1 MSSIISIQQNPA
13 SSSLAQSPMIFSVV
27 INNADMLASSSFQYM
42 CELTYWTGSS
52 DVSGAFDY
60 TLAKYPNE
68 STYGIFDVSKIINS
82 TLVEKREENSSNAI
96 WFKSTFY
103 PQYIPLGETA
113 FVTGSKTTSQTFLAL
128 DGYGLFPE
136 NITSSLQDKT
146 DYYPILTD
154 GPSTQSFFDNNSGTF
169 GVNTRDIV
177 WNGDEATHIYYS
189 SSLTSS
195 LIPLNSSVSS
205 SQQIQQ
211 IPAFPSEGSF
221 GFVAADDTFPIT
233 YTDSYT
239 ICAVSASDSSS
250 LLQTEISASWG
261 DLVDFQGGTDEFDYN
276 PSTLEQNASDFET
289 FFNDEVAEPIYV
301 WAADEATPLFYNT
314 ITEQSSPWA
323 EVNQPEFINV
333 PSIRLASPWVVNN
346 DYDDDLNQAMALSTS
361 NLYIQNEFIGIV
373 GGVSTLSVSA
383 IGNNYENGIYNTTG
397 GNGTGLTVSITTTQ
411 SGFIQTATIEDIG
424 SGYDVN
430 DVVNVSGPGP
440 GIQGQLLIT
449 AVTVPQTT
457 SQYTPEITE
466 VGQCIRF
473 EEKCEEKYPNVRIKW
488 KNRYGQYD
496 YLNFDMVSREAF
508 STTRK
513 TYQPQVGSWNSSTLE
528 YNQFESSIQNYV
540 SDSTQTIS
548 VNSDWLS
555 EDYNELLKQL
565 VSSDEI
571 YWIYNDEGDVRPLA
585 ITTSNIRFKTGVV
598 DKLIQYSFD
607 FKFGQNYKLIL

>member
-1 MSSIISIQQNPA
+1 MAGTISINQTPA
-13 SSSLAQSPMIFSVV
+13 SSSLAQSPIIFSV
-27 INNADMLASSSFQYM
+27 NQNDPNMLLSSSFQFM
-42 CELTYWTGSS
+42 CDLTYWTGSK
-52 DVSGAFDY
+52 DVSGSVDY
-60 TLAKYPNE
+60 TLAKYPNA
-68 STYGIFDVSKIINS
+68 SDYGIFDVSKIVNS
-82 TLVEKREENSSNAI
+82 TLTERLEENSSNTV
-96 WFKSTFY
+96 WFKAEFY
-103 PQYIPLGETA
+103 PQYIPIGTTA
-113 FVTGSKTTSQTFLAL
+113 FATGSRVASETFLAL

-195 LIPLNSSVSS
+195 LIALNSSASS

-221 GFVAADDTFPIT
+221 GFAAVDDTFPIT

-250 LLQTEISASWG
+250 LLPTYVSASWNT
-261 DLVDFQGGTDEFDYN
+261 LTDFQGNVDTFDIN
-276 PSTLEQNASDFET
+276 FLSIQQNAADFET
-289 FFNDEVAEPIYV
+289 FFNEQVTEDVFVWSQDEETPI
-301 WAADEATPLFYNT
+301 FYNT
-314 ITEQSSPWA
+314 ETEESSPWA
-323 EVNQPEFINV
+323 PISGSDPINV
-333 PSIRLASPWVVNN
+333 PSVTLASPWVTNN
-346 DYDDDLNQAMALSTS
+346 DYDDDLNLPMAFSNS
-361 NLYIQNEFIGIV
+361 NLYIQNQF
-373 GGVSTLSVSA
+373 A
-383 IGNNYENGIYNTTG
+383 
-397 GNGTGLTVSITTTQ
+397 
-411 SGFIQTATIEDIG
+411 SG
-424 SGYDVN
+424 S
-430 DVVNVSGPGP
+430 
-440 GIQGQLLIT
+440 
-449 AVTVPQTT
+449 T
-457 SQYTPEITE
+457 SQYDPDITE

-513 TYQPQVGSWNSSTLE
+513 TYQPQVGSWNSTTLE

-555 EDYNELLKQL
+555 EDYNELIKQL

-607 FKFGQNYKLIL
+607 FKYGQNYKLIL

>member
-13 SSSLAQSPMIFSVV
+13 SSSLAQSPMIFSVN
-27 INNADMLASSSFQYM
+27 ISNADMLASSSFQYM
-42 CELTYWTGSS
+42 CELTYWRGSAN
-52 DVSGAFDY
+52 DSGSFDY

-68 STYGIFDVSKIINS
+68 SEYGIFDVSKIINS
-82 TLVEKREENSSNAI
+82 TLVEKREENSSNAV

-103 PQYIPLGETA
+103 PQYIPIGETA
-113 FVTGSKTTSQTFLAL
+113 FVTGSKTSSDIFLAL

-169 GVNTRDIV
+169 GVSTRDVV

-195 LIPLNSSVSS
+195 LIPLNTSVSS
-205 SQQIQQ
+205 SEQIQQ
-211 IPAFPSEGSF
+211 IPAFPSEGTY
-221 GFVAADDTFPIT
+221 GFVAAYDTFPIT

-250 LLQTEISASWG
+250 LLPTYVSASFTSVDG
-261 DLVDFQGGTDEFDYN
+261 DFRGGNDRFDYN
-276 PSTLEQNASDFET
+276 AGTIEQNAHDFEE
-289 FFNDEVAEPIYV
+289 FFNSINPVYV
-301 WAADEATPLFYNT
+301 WASDEVTPLFYNT
-314 ITEQSSPWA
+314 ITEESSPYA
-323 EVNQPEFINV
+323 QTAITDKVNV
-333 PSIRLASPWVVNN
+333 PEIVLESPWVINN
-346 DYDDDLNQAMALSTS
+346 DYDNAKAPLVFS
-361 NLYIQNEFIGIV
+361 N
-373 GGVSTLSVSA
+373 T
-383 IGNNYENGIYNTTG
+383 
-397 GNGTGLTVSITTTQ
+397 
-411 SGFIQTATIEDIG
+411 D
-424 SGYDVN
+424 
-430 DVVNVSGPGP
+430 
-440 GIQGQLLIT
+440 LLI
-449 AVTVPQTT
+449 ANSFASGST
-457 SQYTPEITE
+457 SQYDPDITK